1 MKRTFSVT
9 PPREAQIVSPSTT
22 FVTTHVVAAEV
33 DFVVLFGVAFDVV
46 PVVAGTVAAA
56 FAVGVVE
63 VVAGAEGVVT
73 GDAGGAGVWVTV
85 TSGSAPEPASATSPD
100 PRVALPPIAANA
112 TRAAIVTSPLVLRM
126 VLPGPLVVGS
136 R

>member
-1 MKRTFSVT
+1 M
-9 PPREAQIVSPSTT
+9 
-22 FVTTHVVAAEV
+22 AAEV
-33 DFVVLFGVAFDVV
+33 AFVVLFVAAFDVV
-46 PVVAGTVAAA
+46 PVVAGTVAGA

-63 VVAGAEGVVT
+63 VVAGA
-73 GDAGGAGVWVTV
+73 GGAVARDACGAVVRVTV
-85 TSGSAPEPASATSPD
+85 TSGSGPDPARATSPD